1 MAMIEVR
8 FHNRAAL
15 RVQAQIFHGFQLLYS
30 CVADPDEVCI
40 MPAAVGRYDIF
51 FKNSTTG
58 KELARK
64 LDHEATM
71 LTLSREKG
79 RFVVN

>member
-1 MAMIEVR
+1 MSTMEVR

-15 RVQAQIFHGFQLLYS
+15 RVQAQIFDGFTLLS
-30 CVADPDEVCI
+30 TCVADPDEVCI
-40 MPAAVGRYDIF
+40 MSAAIQRYDIY

-64 LDHEATM
+64 LDHEAAM
-71 LTLSREKG
+71 LTLSLEKG
-79 RFVVN
+79 RFVVT